1 MNDIFIP
8 TLNQILYLVTL
19 IIIGYILIKIE
30 NIVKT
35 CDKNVDFWDFIC
47 YNF

>member
-1 MNDIFIP
+1 MP
-8 TLNQILYLVTL
+8 ST
-19 IIIGYILIKIE
+19 LIKIE